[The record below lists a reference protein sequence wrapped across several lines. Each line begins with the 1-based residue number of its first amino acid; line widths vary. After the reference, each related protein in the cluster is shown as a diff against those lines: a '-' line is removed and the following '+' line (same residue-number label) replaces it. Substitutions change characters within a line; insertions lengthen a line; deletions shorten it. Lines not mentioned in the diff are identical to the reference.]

1 MREPLSA
8 EELLRR
14 IYNRLFFV
22 NLWLLIIA
30 LNSCDL
36 VSR

>member
-1 MREPLSA
+1 MSV
-8 EELLRR
+8 EEILRR
-14 IYNRLFFV
+14 IYNRLFWIS
-22 NLWLLIIA
+22 LWLFIIA